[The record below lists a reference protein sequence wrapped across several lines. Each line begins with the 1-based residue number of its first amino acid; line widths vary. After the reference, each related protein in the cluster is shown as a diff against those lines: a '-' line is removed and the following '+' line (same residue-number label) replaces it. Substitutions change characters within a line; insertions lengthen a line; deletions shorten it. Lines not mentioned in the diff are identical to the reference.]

1 MMAAISAA
9 DEGARVVIAEKA
21 NTRRSGS
28 GATGNDHFLC
38 YIPEVHGEMGPI
50 IKEAFESL
58 SGKSQDK
65 PLVVRHFK
73 ESFDRVKDW
82 DSWGIPMKVDGKW
95 EFTGHSYPGRPRIW
109 LKYAGAEQKIILTR
123 EALKRGVTIINKI
136 PVTDVITS
144 AGEVIGAMGIDIG
157 EKEPQM
163 VVFRAK
169 NVILTTGH
177 TNRLYPA
184 VTSGWIFNT
193 ARCPASTGT
202 GRVAA
207 YRAGARLVN
216 IELPYTH
223 SGPKYFARAG
233 KATWIGVLV
242 EAVAATGGNILP
254 PVMGAVA
261 FVMAEW
267 LGVPYAH
274 VAMAAIIPALLYYAI
289 VFTSVHIQAVKTDL
303 KAIPRAE
310 LPSTGRV
317 MKEGWFYLLP
327 LGGLIYFLLIK
338 MVDPALAA
346 LYTLPILIGSS
357 FLSRNKDHWMT
368 PYKIWNSIVSGV
380 KNWMLVGTIT
390 AAIGIMIGSL
400 ELSGLGL
407 KFSSFIWS
415 WAEGI

>member
-1 MMAAISAA
+1 M
-9 DEGARVVIAEKA
+9 
-21 NTRRSGS
+21 
-28 GATGNDHFLC
+28 
-38 YIPEVHGEMGPI
+38 
-50 IKEAFESL
+50 
-58 SGKSQDK
+58 
-65 PLVVRHFK
+65 
-73 ESFDRVKDW
+73 
-82 DSWGIPMKVDGKW
+82 
-95 EFTGHSYPGRPRIW
+95 
-109 LKYAGAEQKIILTR
+109 
-123 EALKRGVTIINKI
+123 
-136 PVTDVITS
+136 
-144 AGEVIGAMGIDIG
+144 
-157 EKEPQM
+157 
-163 VVFRAK
+163 
-169 NVILTTGH
+169 
-177 TNRLYPA
+177 
-184 VTSGWIFNT
+184 
-193 ARCPASTGT
+193 
-202 GRVAA
+202 
-207 YRAGARLVN
+207 
-216 IELPYTH
+216 
-223 SGPKYFARAG
+223 
-233 KATWIGVLV
+233 

-274 VAMAAIIPALLYYAI
+274 VALAAIIPALLYYAI

-407 KFSSFIWS
+407 KFSSFILELG
-415 WAEGI
+415 EGI